1 MIKIIFTA
9 EADMKNNNTY
19 NLVLTALMIAM
30 VMVLT
35 YIIKI
40 PVPATEGYIHLGD
53 TMIFFSVLLLGWKR
67 GAIASG
73 VGSALADLIG
83 GYMHYV
89 PVTFIVKTLMAI
101 AMGLC
106 IDYAIKK
113 GYVGNKMRAFEI
125 LGMII
130 AGLVMVTGYYLA
142 EGFMYGNFIVPL
154 AAIPMNI
161 VQFVSGVILAT
172 AISGALYK
180 TPVRKN
186 FTYKLDEVN

>member
-1 MIKIIFTA
+1 
-9 EADMKNNNTY
+9 MKKNNTY
-19 NLVLTALMIAM
+19 NLVLTALMTAM

-67 GAIASG
+67 GAFASG
-73 VGSALADLIG
+73 VGSALSDLVG

-89 PVTFIVKTLMAI
+89 PVTFVVKTLMAV

-113 GYVGNKMRAFEI
+113 GYTSKKMRLMEI
-125 LGMII
+125 IGMII
-130 AGLVMVTGYYLA
+130 AGIVMVAGYYLA
-142 EGFMYGNFIVPL
+142 ESFMYGSFIVPL

-172 AISGALYK
+172 ALSAALYK
-180 TPVRKN
+180 TPARKN
-186 FTYKLDEVN
+186 FVYRLDKVK